1 MLAGGAGGRVLAG
14 GCWRAHSGT
23 NRLQA
28 STKLL
33 KSVATEVLKLCE
45 LVPIQADI
53 VPLAD
58 IRVLL
63 HTLRDKATPSRP
75 RFHLLLHSRTCA
87 FRAVCGW
94 SCLCG
99 RAPHCCADR
108 AVSFRT

>member
-1 MLAGGAGGRVLAG
+1 MLAGARTPGR
-14 GCWRAHSGT
+14 
-23 NRLQA
+23 NRSQA

-58 IRVLL
+58 IRALL

-75 RFHLLLHSRTCA
+75 RFHLLLH
-87 FRAVCGW
+87 
-94 SCLCG
+94 
-99 RAPHCCADR
+99 
-108 AVSFRT
+108 

>member
-1 MLAGGAGGRVLAG
+1 MSQREQRPSVLSCTPVRMGLGLVLPG
-14 GCWRAHSGT
+14 GCWRVHSGT
-23 NRLQA
+23 SRSQA

-75 RFHLLLHSRTCA
+75 RFHLLLH
-87 FRAVCGW
+87 
-94 SCLCG
+94 
-99 RAPHCCADR
+99 
-108 AVSFRT
+108 

>member
-1 MLAGGAGGRVLAG
+1 MLAGGCWRAGAGGRVLAG
-14 GCWRAHSGT
+14 GCWRAGAGGRVLAGART
-23 NRLQA
+23 PGRNRSQA

-75 RFHLLLHSRTCA
+75 RFHLLLH
-87 FRAVCGW
+87 
-94 SCLCG
+94 
-99 RAPHCCADR
+99 
-108 AVSFRT
+108 